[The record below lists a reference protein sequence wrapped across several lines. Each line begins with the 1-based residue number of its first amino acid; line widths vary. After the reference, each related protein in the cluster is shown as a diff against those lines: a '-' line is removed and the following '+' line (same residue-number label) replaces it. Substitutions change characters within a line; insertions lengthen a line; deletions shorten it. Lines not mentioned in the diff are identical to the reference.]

1 MKRMANP
8 NFNNKPPIKTYA
20 ETDIIKD
27 SGIWEYLQYLQL
39 NRINFLATTVWDER
53 VSAANKL
60 LNLISAIDQLEF
72 LCIDR
77 LKYSPHFDEIKPA
90 LFKEI
95 KNDTHLLERY
105 IEGDAY
111 KQLQLKLKLSEW
123 LTAINPAL
131 SRMKKIKR
139 TSFISGEGELGDVG
153 DDES

>member
-1 MKRMANP
+1 MANP
-8 NFNNKPPIKTYA
+8 NFNNQPPIKTYA

-39 NRINFLATTVWDER
+39 NRINFLATTIWDER
-53 VSAANKL
+53 ISAANKL

-72 LCIDR
+72 LCIDK
-77 LKYSPHFDEIKPA
+77 LNVNEKYIDSKPT

-95 KNDTHLLERY
+95 VSDTHKLERY
-105 IEGDAY
+105 IEGNSY
-111 KQLQLKLKLSEW
+111 EQLKLKLMLSNW
-123 LTAINPAL
+123 LKSINPAL

-139 TSFISGEGELGDVG
+139 TSFISGEGELGDIS